1 MFVAPVRASIMPWI
15 AITMVPDFG
24 YASLF
29 LVLALLALASAL
41 LLLSLPN
48 DA

>member
-1 MFVAPVRASIMPWI
+1 MPWI
-15 AITMVPDFG
+15 AISMVPDFG

-29 LVLALLALASAL
+29 LVLALLALAAAL
-41 LLLSLPN
+41 LLISLPH